1 MDKKDSIYG
10 VKKSYVAA
18 AGVGLA
24 TVGLA
29 AYLYYRN
36 SKTPKVRE
44 GKKVIF
50 QDRKGIRLMQK
61 IKGVFAGSG
70 SDAFN
75 DPRIVKAVLDLSEK
89 SKPNVLYLG
98 TACYDIP
105 GWWKEKQTKRF
116 IEAGCQIDTLEM
128 ANEIPSPEVMSQ
140 KVNKADIILVSGGNT
155 LYAFDKFV
163 ESGLK
168 TLLRE
173 AVDRGCIFAG
183 GSAGA
188 IIWFDSGHSDS
199 ADPESWKAAMLGL
212 NKDEGTTTT
221 TTTTTTTSEAWE
233 YIHIPGLGF
242 LPGLLTPHYDK
253 VQSNGI
259 LRAVDSDKMIL
270 KHSGERLIGID
281 HWAALIV
288 NNGNFKVL
296 SLDDKEGSVLKNG
309 CFSPERKGVPGV
321 WIKDVVDG
329 EIVAKN
335 APKTGKL
342 EDLLRKASSIVE
354 DDRINIVRSKNT

>member
-10 VKKSYVAA
+10 VKKSNVVAA
-18 AGVGLA
+18 GIGLA
-24 TVGLA
+24 AVGLA

-36 SKTPKVRE
+36 SKRSKVKEEKKEEEEKE
-44 GKKVIF
+44 GIC
-50 QDRKGIRLMQK
+50 LMQK

-70 SDAFN
+70 SDAFK

-98 TACYDIP
+98 TAVYDLP
-105 GWWKEKQTKRF
+105 AWKERQTKRF

-140 KVNKADIILVSGGNT
+140 KVNQADIILVSGGNT

-221 TTTTTTTSEAWE
+221 TTTTTTSEAWE

-288 NNGNFKVL
+288 NNGNFEVL

-329 EIVAKN
+329 EIVVKN

-342 EDLLRKASSIVE
+342 EDLLRKAASIVR